1 MGGGAGIVTRL
12 HGKFADP
19 RVEARYQDTC
29 RTLRRPFVRI
39 YGVLFMVVA
48 LLYSVINPIFM
59 THAESAH
66 LAILL
71 ACMLT
76 LTGSY
81 VALTFWPRYAVQ
93 PWFDFAA
100 LLGIVLLLGQV
111 NLVLF
116 NEFNAL
122 NEKMYAVGG
131 MNRLLVSAFAA
142 VILAGR
148 LRMYLLWLACDLLVF
163 SVTTLPLHGHAIG
176 LSYALL
182 SYLSGA
188 AVMIVVNATVEQAS
202 RGAFALSEALDV
214 ERARNEDLV
223 HNMLP
228 PAAVERI
235 RDGRLVADAYADAS
249 VIFIDMVGF
258 TQLAK
263 RVSPGHLVELL
274 NVFFN
279 HADRCAAQLGVEKV
293 KTVGDAYLAIA
304 GGSLGTSNC
313 ADAAIAFA
321 RAVLEVVP
329 ELQRFAGMD
338 VGLRVGI
345 HSGPVVGGVI
355 GATRM
360 AYDYWGETVNMAAR
374 VESTAPV
381 NGIAV
386 TESCWLRAT
395 DRTDFG
401 PAMPETLKGVGETTV
416 HRAGPLFPTAA
427 SAIGASA
434 INAAA

>member
-1 MGGGAGIVTRL
+1 MTKL

-19 RVEARYQDTC
+19 VVEARYQETC

-39 YGVLFMVVA
+39 YGVLFMFVA
-48 LLYSVINPIFM
+48 ILYSVINPIFM
-59 THAESAH
+59 TPADAAH
-66 LAILL
+66 LAILF
-71 ACMLT
+71 ACML
-76 LTGSY
+76 LLAGGY
-81 VALTFWPRYAVQ
+81 VGLTFWPRYSAQ

-100 LLGIVLLLGQV
+100 LLGLVLLLGQV

-116 NEFNAL
+116 TEFNAL
-122 NEKMYAVGG
+122 NEKMYAVVG

-148 LRMYLLWLACDLLVF
+148 LRMFLIWQCCDLIVF
-163 SVTTLPLHGHAIG
+163 SATALPLHGHAIG

-182 SYLSGA
+182 SYLGGA

-228 PAAVERI
+228 PAAVARI
-235 RDGRLVADAYADAS
+235 RDGRLVADSYADAS

-304 GGSLGTSNC
+304 GGNLGATNC
-313 ADAAIAFA
+313 ADTAIAFA
-321 RAVLEVVP
+321 RAVLEAVP

-374 VESTAPV
+374 VEGTAPV

-401 PAMPETLKGVGETTV
+401 PAELEILKGVGETTV
-416 HRAGPLFPTAA
+416 HRAGPLFPTSASIRAA
-427 SAIGASA
+427 EAIS
-434 INAAA
+434 AAA